1 MKLPSFISRLIL
13 DKEGEFRYE
22 TIVVAF
28 WLGSILLA
36 MVFAILFAVV
46 FFMSDSV
53 LMKKLII
60 FQCILLGF
68 LAGTFAAWY
77 FFSKKTELTINL
89 GLTNWKWLKMLKGF
103 LISSLAVLFLF
114 SMGWGLGWVDIV
126 PQWNLVPISLMVQ
139 GTGFLVF
146 MTLIPTITE
155 ELMFRGFPLQVNL
168 TRNDRLYR
176 IVLLSAIFSLL
187 HFSVTGVTPLSYLS
201 FFLLGVWFSL
211 GNLAEGTVWYST
223 GLHFGWNYMQ
233 TAIFGLSAAEMGI
246 PGQSVFSVSFPTE
259 NNPFPI
265 GNSHGLENGLVTIGL
280 IGLFILTE
288 KFRTS

>member
-1 MKLPSFISRLIL
+1 MKIPSFISKLIL
-13 DKEGEFRYE
+13 DKEGDFRYE
-22 TIVVAF
+22 TILVAF
-28 WLGSILLA
+28 WLGSILLS
-36 MVFAILFAVV
+36 MVFVLLFSVV
-46 FFMSDSV
+46 FFLSDSV

-60 FQCILLGF
+60 FQSILLGF
-68 LAGTFAAWY
+68 LSGTFAAWY
-77 FFSKKTELTINL
+77 FFSKKTEVTINL
-89 GLTNWKWLKMLKGF
+89 GLTNWKWLKLLKGF
-103 LISSLAVLFLF
+103 IVSSLAVLLLF
-114 SMGWGLGWVDIV
+114 SIGWGLGWVDIV
-126 PQWNLVPISLMVQ
+126 PQWNLVPFNLMVQ
-139 GTGFLVF
+139 GTGTLVF
-146 MTLIPTITE
+146 LTLIPTITE

-201 FFLLGVWFSL
+201 FFLLGVWFSM

-233 TAIFGLSAAEMGI
+233 TAIFGLSAKEMGI
-246 PGQSVFSVSFPTE
+246 PGQSVFTVSFPVE
-259 NNPFPI
+259 NNPFLI

-288 KFRTS
+288 KFRIS

>member
-1 MKLPSFISRLIL
+1 MKIPSFISRLIL
-13 DKEGEFRYE
+13 DKEGDFRYE
-22 TIVVAF
+22 TILVAF
-28 WLGSILLA
+28 WLGSILLS
-36 MVFAILFAVV
+36 MVFVLLFSVV
-46 FFMSDSV
+46 FFLSDSV

-60 FQCILLGF
+60 FQSILLGF
-68 LAGTFAAWY
+68 LSGTFAAWY

-89 GLTNWKWLKMLKGF
+89 GLTNWKWLKLVKGF
-103 LISSLAVLFLF
+103 IVSSLAVLLLF
-114 SMGWGLGWVDIV
+114 SIGWGLGWVDIV
-126 PQWNLVPISLMVQ
+126 PQWNLVPFGLMVQ
-139 GTGFLVF
+139 GTGTLVF
-146 MTLIPTITE
+146 LTLIPTITE

-187 HFSVTGVTPLSYLS
+187 HFSVSGVTPLSYLS
-201 FFLLGVWFSL
+201 FFLLGVWFSM

-233 TAIFGLSAAEMGI
+233 TAIFGLSAKEMGI
-246 PGQSVFSVSFPTE
+246 PGQSVFTVSFPVE
-259 NNPFPI
+259 NNPFLI

-288 KFRTS
+288 KFRIS

>member
-1 MKLPSFISRLIL
+1 MKIPSFISRLIL
-13 DKEGEFRYE
+13 DKEGDFRYE
-22 TIVVAF
+22 TILVAF
-28 WLGSILLA
+28 WLGSILLS
-36 MVFAILFAVV
+36 MVFVLLFSVV
-46 FFMSDSV
+46 FFLSDSV

-60 FQCILLGF
+60 FQSILLGF
-68 LAGTFAAWY
+68 LSGTFAAWY

-89 GLTNWKWLKMLKGF
+89 GLTNWKWLKLLKGF
-103 LISSLAVLFLF
+103 IVSSLAVLLLF
-114 SMGWGLGWVDIV
+114 SIGWGLGWVDIV
-126 PQWNLVPISLMVQ
+126 PQWNLVPFGLMVQ
-139 GTGFLVF
+139 GTGTLVF
-146 MTLIPTITE
+146 LTLIPTITE

-187 HFSVTGVTPLSYLS
+187 HFSVSGVTPLSYLS
-201 FFLLGVWFSL
+201 FFLLGVWFSM

-233 TAIFGLSAAEMGI
+233 TAIFGLSAKEMGI
-246 PGQSVFSVSFPTE
+246 PGQSVFTVSFPVE
-259 NNPFPI
+259 SNPFLI

-288 KFRTS
+288 KFRIS